1 MNLVPVADQGQ
12 DQQHDGYQ
20 QQASGLG
27 GINRMPV
34 IAVSGM
40 IFFWGGH
47 APILALE
54 IKNSSNVLVSFG
66 LCNARLQSQISLELT

>member
-34 IAVSGM
+34 IAMSGM
-40 IFFWGGH
+40 IFFGGGH
-47 APILALE
+47 APILARE
-54 IKNSSNVLVSFG
+54 IKNSSNVLVSF
-66 LCNARLQSQISLELT
+66 